1 MPRPR
6 LKKSSRTAADR
17 GEARALPPLQPGA
30 GSLVVQARC
39 HRRRT
44 GFRANEDHHRPAG
57 AHRRCRRGG
66 FDARRWACF
75 RANHG
80 GTARFAG
87 PLPAHPRTR
96 RRVSADHR
104 PDPLRGELGAD
115 DDVRAR
121 RGRRGHRTCRC
132 APPRCGRQSHPRS
145 AFHGLD
151 TNQAAYD
158 ALHAAGVD
166 IKWAPN
172 DAIYHQKPSSSTT
185 LSPPSVPETSPRSTT
200 RPRPMP
206 TFSPPAPATSP
217 PSPPPSTPTS
227 PTSTSQVSARSGI
240 ASAGVRSTS
249 RPSSVPTR
257 PARPQPMR
265 RSASPGL
272 TLFSQRAGLPPTTAW
287 QERKTQPVPKAPAA
301 DRVPD
306 KAIDEARLAGLPL
319 SGGRDEE
326 VLAALG
332 ALPAL
337 PHRGFTAGHHRIGAG
352 ARAAWAFR

>member
-1 MPRPR
+1 V
-6 LKKSSRTAADR
+6 S
-17 GEARALPPLQPGA
+17 PPQEWGI
-30 GSLVVQARC
+30 
-39 HRRRT
+39 
-44 GFRANEDHHRPAG
+44 RANEDHHRPAG

-66 FDARRWACF
+66 FVARRWACF

-87 PLPAHPRTR
+87 PLPAHPRPDAGYQPIIDLIR
-96 RRVSADHR
+96 SAVSS
-104 PDPLRGELGAD
+104 GAD

-257 PARPQPMR
+257 PARPPAY
-265 RSASPGL
+265 ASVGVAG
-272 TLFSQRAGLPPTTAW
+272 TDAVFSTSR
-287 QERKTQPVPKAPAA
+287 VAP
-301 DRVPD
+301 DD
-306 KAIDEARLAGLPL
+306 RLAGAQDATCPESPCCRPAYPIRPL
-319 SGGRDEE
+319 TKPDSLVCRYL
-326 VLAALG
+326 VVATKKC
-332 ALPAL
+332 L
-337 PHRGFTAGHHRIGAG
+337 PHSAHSQRCPTAVLLPGIIG
-352 ARAAWAFR
+352 

>member
-1 MPRPR
+1 MVP
-6 LKKSSRTAADR
+6 
-17 GEARALPPLQPGA
+17 
-30 GSLVVQARC
+30 ARC

-87 PLPAHPRTR
+87 PLPAHPRPDAGYQPIIDLIR
-96 RRVSADHR
+96 SAVSS
-104 PDPLRGELGAD
+104 GAD

-257 PARPQPMR
+257 PARPPAY
-265 RSASPGL
+265 ASVGVAG
-272 TLFSQRAGLPPTTAW
+272 TDAVFSTSR
-287 QERKTQPVPKAPAA
+287 VAP
-301 DRVPD
+301 DD
-306 KAIDEARLAGLPL
+306 RLAGAQDATCPE
-319 SGGRDEE
+319 SPCCR
-326 VLAALG
+326 
-332 ALPAL
+332 P
-337 PHRGFTAGHHRIGAG
+337 RTR
-352 ARAAWAFR
+352 